1 MIAGIDRRV
10 DVRGARQACRVCEN
24 RRACCAGRAP
34 NAAGSPSNPPP
45 QPKMNLL
52 KPLKL
57 LLLAATLVLGGC
69 ASTNYGD
76 EQYRLR
82 MAIAGKDIIWV
93 PSKLDMVHKMLDAA
107 QVTRQDIVYDL
118 GSGDGIIP
126 IEAAR
131 KYGVRAVGI
140 EYNPDLVALSQ
151 RNAKRAQLEAL
162 VTFKRGDIFVE
173 DFSEATVVT
182 LYLGE
187 ALNAK
192 LMPRLLAMR
201 PGTRVVSNIFRIE
214 SWTPDQVIRSDSG
227 EQAFLWTVP
236 ARIEG
241 RWSFAGAPDLPNLS
255 MQVRQKKQFFDAQ
268 IFAGGTRIALIEDS
282 KINGSRISLDFA
294 RGSVRYQL
302 QGEVQGQRFTGLL
315 NGSVP
320 VTGTLS
326 P

>member
-1 MIAGIDRRV
+1 
-10 DVRGARQACRVCEN
+10 
-24 RRACCAGRAP
+24 
-34 NAAGSPSNPPP
+34 
-45 QPKMNLL
+45 MNLL

-107 QVTRQDIVYDL
+107 RVTRQDIVYDL

-214 SWTPDQVIRSDSG
+214 SWTPDQVIRSESG

-268 IFAGGTRIALIEDS
+268 IFAGGTRIALTEDS
-282 KINGSRISLDFA
+282 KINGNRISLDFA
-294 RGSVRYQL
+294 RGSARYQL

-315 NGSVP
+315 NGTVP

>member
-1 MIAGIDRRV
+1 
-10 DVRGARQACRVCEN
+10 
-24 RRACCAGRAP
+24 
-34 NAAGSPSNPPP
+34 
-45 QPKMNLL
+45 MNLL

-57 LLLAATLVLGGC
+57 LLLAATVVLGGC

-162 VTFKRGDIFVE
+162 VSFKRGDIFVE

-214 SWTPDQVIRSDSG
+214 SWTPDQIIRSESG

-241 RWSFAGAPDLPNLS
+241 RWNFAGAPDLPNLS

-268 IFAGGTRIALIEDS
+268 IFVGGNRIALIEDS
-282 KINGSRISLDFA
+282 KITGTRLSLDFA
-294 RGSVRYQL
+294 RGSARYQL
-302 QGEVQGQRFTGLL
+302 QGQVQGQRFTGLL
-315 NGSVP
+315 NGTIP

>member
-1 MIAGIDRRV
+1 
-10 DVRGARQACRVCEN
+10 
-24 RRACCAGRAP
+24 
-34 NAAGSPSNPPP
+34 
-45 QPKMNLL
+45 MNLL

-162 VTFKRGDIFVE
+162 VSFKRGDIFVE

-214 SWTPDQVIRSDSG
+214 SWTPDQVIRSESG

-241 RWSFAGAPDLPNLS
+241 RWSFAGTPDLPNLS

-282 KINGSRISLDFA
+282 KINGSRLSLDFA
-294 RGSVRYQL
+294 RGSARYQL

-315 NGSVP
+315 NGTVP

>member
-1 MIAGIDRRV
+1 
-10 DVRGARQACRVCEN
+10 
-24 RRACCAGRAP
+24 
-34 NAAGSPSNPPP
+34 
-45 QPKMNLL
+45 MNLL

-57 LLLAATLVLGGC
+57 LLLAATVVLGGC

-162 VTFKRGDIFVE
+162 VSFKRGDIFVE

-214 SWTPDQVIRSDSG
+214 SWTPDQIIRSESG

-241 RWSFAGAPDLPNLS
+241 RWNFAGAPDLPNLS

-268 IFAGGTRIALIEDS
+268 IFVGGNRIALIEDS
-282 KINGSRISLDFA
+282 KITGTRLSLDFA
-294 RGSVRYQL
+294 RGSARYQL
-302 QGEVQGQRFTGLL
+302 QGQVQGQRFTGLL
-315 NGSVP
+315 NGTVP

>member
-1 MIAGIDRRV
+1 
-10 DVRGARQACRVCEN
+10 
-24 RRACCAGRAP
+24 
-34 NAAGSPSNPPP
+34 
-45 QPKMNLL
+45 MNLL

-57 LLLAATLVLGGC
+57 LLLAATVVLGGC

-162 VTFKRGDIFVE
+162 VSFKRGDIFVE

-227 EQAFLWTVP
+227 EQAYLWTVP

-241 RWSFAGAPDLPNLS
+241 RWSFAGAPELPNLS

-282 KINGSRISLDFA
+282 KINGSRLSLDFA
-294 RGSVRYQL
+294 RGSARYQL

-315 NGSVP
+315 NGTVP

>member
-1 MIAGIDRRV
+1 MRV
-10 DVRGARQACRVCEN
+10 
-24 RRACCAGRAP
+24 
-34 NAAGSPSNPPP
+34 
-45 QPKMNLL
+45 
-52 KPLKL
+52 
-57 LLLAATLVLGGC
+57 LVADLGGC

-151 RNAKRAQLEAL
+151 RTAKRAQLKAL
-162 VTFKRGDIFVE
+162 VSFKRSDIFVE
-173 DFSEATVVT
+173 DFSKATVVT

-192 LMPRLLAMR
+192 LMQRLLAMR
-201 PGTRVVSNIFRIE
+201 PGTR
-214 SWTPDQVIRSDSG
+214 
-227 EQAFLWTVP
+227 L
-236 ARIEG
+236 ARIAAAAHH
-241 RWSFAGAPDLPNLS
+241 S
-255 MQVRQKKQFFDAQ
+255 
-268 IFAGGTRIALIEDS
+268 
-282 KINGSRISLDFA
+282 
-294 RGSVRYQL
+294 
-302 QGEVQGQRFTGLL
+302 
-315 NGSVP
+315 
-320 VTGTLS
+320 
-326 P
+326 

>member
-1 MIAGIDRRV
+1 
-10 DVRGARQACRVCEN
+10 
-24 RRACCAGRAP
+24 
-34 NAAGSPSNPPP
+34 
-45 QPKMNLL
+45 MNLL

-214 SWTPDQVIRSDSG
+214 SWTPDQVIRSESG

-282 KINGSRISLDFA
+282 KINGSRLSLDFA
-294 RGSVRYQL
+294 RGSARYQL

-315 NGSVP
+315 NGTVP

>member
-1 MIAGIDRRV
+1 
-10 DVRGARQACRVCEN
+10 
-24 RRACCAGRAP
+24 
-34 NAAGSPSNPPP
+34 
-45 QPKMNLL
+45 MNLL

-241 RWSFAGAPDLPNLS
+241 RWSFAGTPDLPNLS

-268 IFAGGTRIALIEDS
+268 IFAGGNRIALIEDS
-282 KINGSRISLDFA
+282 KINGSRLSLDFA
-294 RGSVRYQL
+294 RGSARYQL

-315 NGSVP
+315 NGTVP

>member
-1 MIAGIDRRV
+1 
-10 DVRGARQACRVCEN
+10 
-24 RRACCAGRAP
+24 
-34 NAAGSPSNPPP
+34 
-45 QPKMNLL
+45 MNLL

-241 RWSFAGAPDLPNLS
+241 RWSFAGTPDLPNLS

-282 KINGSRISLDFA
+282 KINGSRLSLDFA
-294 RGSVRYQL
+294 RGSARYQL

-315 NGSVP
+315 NGTVP

>member
-1 MIAGIDRRV
+1 
-10 DVRGARQACRVCEN
+10 
-24 RRACCAGRAP
+24 
-34 NAAGSPSNPPP
+34 
-45 QPKMNLL
+45 MNLL

-214 SWTPDQVIRSDSG
+214 SWTPDQVIRSESG

-241 RWSFAGAPDLPNLS
+241 RWSFAGTPDLPNLS

-282 KINGSRISLDFA
+282 KINGSRLSLDFA
-294 RGSVRYQL
+294 RGSARYQL

-315 NGSVP
+315 NGTVP

>member
-1 MIAGIDRRV
+1 
-10 DVRGARQACRVCEN
+10 
-24 RRACCAGRAP
+24 
-34 NAAGSPSNPPP
+34 
-45 QPKMNLL
+45 MNLL
-52 KPLKL
+52 KPLKI
-57 LLLAATLVLGGC
+57 LLLAATVVLGGC

-82 MAIAGKDIIWV
+82 MATAGKDIIWV

-162 VTFKRGDIFVE
+162 VSFKRGDIFVE

-214 SWTPDQVIRSDSG
+214 SWTPDQIIRSESG

-241 RWSFAGAPDLPNLS
+241 RWNFSGAPDLPNLS

-268 IFAGGTRIALIEDS
+268 IFVGGNRIALIEDS
-282 KINGSRISLDFA
+282 KITGTRLSLDFA
-294 RGSVRYQL
+294 RGSARYQL
-302 QGEVQGQRFTGLL
+302 QGQVQGQRFTGLL
-315 NGSVP
+315 NGTIP

>member
-1 MIAGIDRRV
+1 
-10 DVRGARQACRVCEN
+10 
-24 RRACCAGRAP
+24 
-34 NAAGSPSNPPP
+34 
-45 QPKMNLL
+45 MNLL

-162 VTFKRGDIFVE
+162 VSFKRGDIFVE

-227 EQAFLWTVP
+227 EQAYLWTVP

-241 RWSFAGAPDLPNLS
+241 RWSFAGAPGLPNLS

-282 KINGSRISLDFA
+282 KINGSRLSLDFA
-294 RGSVRYQL
+294 RGSARYQL

-315 NGSVP
+315 NGTVP

>member
-1 MIAGIDRRV
+1 
-10 DVRGARQACRVCEN
+10 
-24 RRACCAGRAP
+24 
-34 NAAGSPSNPPP
+34 
-45 QPKMNLL
+45 MNLL

-57 LLLAATLVLGGC
+57 LFLLAAALALGGC
-69 ASTNYGD
+69 ASHNYGD

-82 MAIAGKDIIWV
+82 MAIAGKDILWV

-151 RNAKRAQLEAL
+151 RNAQRAQLESL
-162 VTFKRGDIFVE
+162 VSFKRGDIFVE
-173 DFSEATVVT
+173 DFSQATVVT

-192 LMPRLLAMR
+192 LMPRLLNMR

-214 SWTPDQVIRSDSG
+214 SWTPDQIIRSDSG
-227 EQAFLWTVP
+227 DQAFLWTVP

-241 RWSFAGAPDLPNLS
+241 RWSFGELPGLPKLS
-255 MQVRQKKQFFDAQ
+255 VQIRQKKQFFDAQ
-268 IFAGGTRIALIEDS
+268 VFVDGARIALIEDG
-282 KINGSRISLDFA
+282 KIAGSRLSLDFS
-294 RGSVRYQL
+294 RGNTRYQIR
-302 QGEVQGQRFTGLL
+302 GEVQGQQFVGLL
-315 NGSVP
+315 NGTVRVS
-320 VTGTLS
+320 GTLS

>member
-1 MIAGIDRRV
+1 
-10 DVRGARQACRVCEN
+10 
-24 RRACCAGRAP
+24 
-34 NAAGSPSNPPP
+34 
-45 QPKMNLL
+45 MNLL

-57 LLLAATLVLGGC
+57 LLLAATVVLGGC

-162 VTFKRGDIFVE
+162 VSFKRGDIFVE

-214 SWTPDQVIRSDSG
+214 SWTPDQIIRSESG

-241 RWSFAGAPDLPNLS
+241 RWNFAGAPDLPNLS

-268 IFAGGTRIALIEDS
+268 IFVGGNRIALIEDS

-294 RGSVRYQL
+294 RGSARYQL

-315 NGSVP
+315 NGTVP

>member
-1 MIAGIDRRV
+1 
-10 DVRGARQACRVCEN
+10 
-24 RRACCAGRAP
+24 
-34 NAAGSPSNPPP
+34 
-45 QPKMNLL
+45 MNLL

-57 LLLAATLVLGGC
+57 LLLAATVVLGGC

-162 VTFKRGDIFVE
+162 VSFKRGDIFVE

-214 SWTPDQVIRSDSG
+214 SWTPDQIIRSESG

-241 RWSFAGAPDLPNLS
+241 RWNFAGAPDLPNLS

-268 IFAGGTRIALIEDS
+268 IFVGGNRIALIEDS
-282 KINGSRISLDFA
+282 KITGTRLSLDFA
-294 RGSVRYQL
+294 RGSARYQL

-315 NGSVP
+315 NGTVP

>member
-1 MIAGIDRRV
+1 
-10 DVRGARQACRVCEN
+10 
-24 RRACCAGRAP
+24 
-34 NAAGSPSNPPP
+34 
-45 QPKMNLL
+45 MNLL

-57 LLLAATLVLGGC
+57 LLLAATVVLGGC

-214 SWTPDQVIRSDSG
+214 SWTPDQVIRSESG

-241 RWSFAGAPDLPNLS
+241 RWSFAGTPDLPNLS

-282 KINGSRISLDFA
+282 KINGSRLSLDFA
-294 RGSVRYQL
+294 RGSARYQL

-315 NGSVP
+315 NGTVP

>member
-1 MIAGIDRRV
+1 
-10 DVRGARQACRVCEN
+10 
-24 RRACCAGRAP
+24 
-34 NAAGSPSNPPP
+34 
-45 QPKMNLL
+45 MNLL

-214 SWTPDQVIRSDSG
+214 SWTPDQVIRSESG

-268 IFAGGTRIALIEDS
+268 IFVGGNRIALIEDS
-282 KINGSRISLDFA
+282 KINGSRLSLDFA
-294 RGSVRYQL
+294 RGSARYQL

-315 NGSVP
+315 NGTVP

>member
-1 MIAGIDRRV
+1 
-10 DVRGARQACRVCEN
+10 
-24 RRACCAGRAP
+24 
-34 NAAGSPSNPPP
+34 
-45 QPKMNLL
+45 
-52 KPLKL
+52 
-57 LLLAATLVLGGC
+57 
-69 ASTNYGD
+69 
-76 EQYRLR
+76 

-162 VTFKRGDIFVE
+162 VSFKRGDIFVE

-214 SWTPDQVIRSDSG
+214 SWTPDQVIRSESG

-241 RWSFAGAPDLPNLS
+241 RWNFAGAPDLPKLS

-268 IFAGGTRIALIEDS
+268 IFAGGNRIALIEDS
-282 KINGSRISLDFA
+282 KISGNRISLSFA

-302 QGEVQGQRFTGLL
+302 QGEVQGQRFTGSL
-315 NGSVP
+315 NGTIP

>member
-1 MIAGIDRRV
+1 
-10 DVRGARQACRVCEN
+10 
-24 RRACCAGRAP
+24 
-34 NAAGSPSNPPP
+34 
-45 QPKMNLL
+45 
-52 KPLKL
+52 
-57 LLLAATLVLGGC
+57 
-69 ASTNYGD
+69 
-76 EQYRLR
+76 

-107 QVTRQDIVYDL
+107 RVTRQDIVYDL

-162 VTFKRGDIFVE
+162 VSFKRGDIFVE

-214 SWTPDQVIRSDSG
+214 SWTPDQVIRSESG
-227 EQAFLWTVP
+227 EQAYLWTVP

-241 RWSFAGAPDLPNLS
+241 RWSFAGAPELPNLS

-282 KINGSRISLDFA
+282 KINGSRLSLDFA
-294 RGSVRYQL
+294 RGSARYQL

-315 NGSVP
+315 NGTVP

>member
-1 MIAGIDRRV
+1 
-10 DVRGARQACRVCEN
+10 
-24 RRACCAGRAP
+24 
-34 NAAGSPSNPPP
+34 
-45 QPKMNLL
+45 MNLL

-162 VTFKRGDIFVE
+162 VSFKRGDIFVE

-214 SWTPDQVIRSDSG
+214 SWTPDQIIRSESG

-241 RWSFAGAPDLPNLS
+241 RWNFAGAPDLPNLS

-268 IFAGGTRIALIEDS
+268 IFVGGNRIALIEDS
-282 KINGSRISLDFA
+282 KITGTRLSLDFA
-294 RGSVRYQL
+294 RGSARYQL
-302 QGEVQGQRFTGLL
+302 QGQVQGQRFTGLL
-315 NGSVP
+315 NGTVP

>member
-1 MIAGIDRRV
+1 
-10 DVRGARQACRVCEN
+10 
-24 RRACCAGRAP
+24 
-34 NAAGSPSNPPP
+34 
-45 QPKMNLL
+45 MNLL

-241 RWSFAGAPDLPNLS
+241 RWSFAGAPELPNLS

-282 KINGSRISLDFA
+282 KINGSRLSLDFA
-294 RGSVRYQL
+294 RGSARYQL

-315 NGSVP
+315 NGTVP

>member
-1 MIAGIDRRV
+1 
-10 DVRGARQACRVCEN
+10 
-24 RRACCAGRAP
+24 
-34 NAAGSPSNPPP
+34 
-45 QPKMNLL
+45 MNLP

-57 LLLAATLVLGGC
+57 LLLAATLVLGAC
-69 ASTNYGD
+69 ASPNYGD

-82 MAIAGKDIIWV
+82 MAIAGKDIMWV

-151 RNAKRAQLEAL
+151 RNAKRAQLEDL
-162 VTFKRGDIFVE
+162 VSFKRGDIFVE

-214 SWTPDQVIRSDSG
+214 SWTPDQIIRSDSG
-227 EQAFLWTVP
+227 EQAFLWIVP
-236 ARIEG
+236 ARVEG
-241 RWSFAGAPDLPNLS
+241 RWSFAGVPGLPNLS
-255 MQVRQKKQFFDAQ
+255 VQIRQKKQFFDAQ
-268 IFAGGTRIALIEDS
+268 VLVDGSRIALIEDG
-282 KINGSRISLDFA
+282 KIVGSRLSLDFA
-294 RGSVRYQL
+294 RGGTGYQL
-302 QGEVQGQRFTGLL
+302 QGQVQGQRFTGLL
-315 NGSVP
+315 NGNIP
-320 VTGTLS
+320 VTGTLT

>member
-1 MIAGIDRRV
+1 
-10 DVRGARQACRVCEN
+10 VRLDQLR
-24 RRACCAGRAP
+24 RRAV
-34 NAAGSPSNPPP
+34 
-45 QPKMNLL
+45 
-52 KPLKL
+52 PL
-57 LLLAATLVLGGC
+57 AHGYCRQGHHLGALQARHG
-69 ASTNYGD
+69 A
-76 EQYRLR
+76 Q
-82 MAIAGKDIIWV
+82 
-93 PSKLDMVHKMLDAA
+93 DARWA
-107 QVTRQDIVYDL
+107 RVTRQDIVYDL

-151 RNAKRAQLEAL
+151 RNAKRAQLESL

-214 SWTPDQVIRSDSG
+214 SWTPDQIIRSESG

-268 IFAGGTRIALIEDS
+268 VFAGGSRIALIEDS
-282 KINGSRISLDFA
+282 KIAGSRLSLDFA
-294 RGSVRYQL
+294 RGNTRYQL

-315 NGSVP
+315 NGRIP

>member
-1 MIAGIDRRV
+1 
-10 DVRGARQACRVCEN
+10 
-24 RRACCAGRAP
+24 
-34 NAAGSPSNPPP
+34 
-45 QPKMNLL
+45 MNLL

-227 EQAFLWTVP
+227 EQAYLWTVP

-241 RWSFAGAPDLPNLS
+241 RWSFAGAPELPNLS

-294 RGSVRYQL
+294 RGSARYQL

-315 NGSVP
+315 NGTVP

>member
-1 MIAGIDRRV
+1 
-10 DVRGARQACRVCEN
+10 
-24 RRACCAGRAP
+24 
-34 NAAGSPSNPPP
+34 
-45 QPKMNLL
+45 MNLL

-118 GSGDGIIP
+118 GSGEGIIP

-162 VTFKRGDIFVE
+162 VSFKRGDIFVE

-282 KINGSRISLDFA
+282 KINGSRLSLDFA
-294 RGSVRYQL
+294 RGSARYQL

-315 NGSVP
+315 NGTVP

>member
-1 MIAGIDRRV
+1 
-10 DVRGARQACRVCEN
+10 
-24 RRACCAGRAP
+24 
-34 NAAGSPSNPPP
+34 
-45 QPKMNLL
+45 MNLL

-162 VTFKRGDIFVE
+162 VSFKRGDIFVE

-227 EQAFLWTVP
+227 EQAYLWTVP

-294 RGSVRYQL
+294 RGSARYQL

-315 NGSVP
+315 NGTVP

>member
-1 MIAGIDRRV
+1 
-10 DVRGARQACRVCEN
+10 
-24 RRACCAGRAP
+24 
-34 NAAGSPSNPPP
+34 
-45 QPKMNLL
+45 MNLL

-57 LLLAATLVLGGC
+57 LLLAATVVLGGC

-162 VTFKRGDIFVE
+162 VSFKRGDIFVE

-214 SWTPDQVIRSDSG
+214 SWTPDQIIRSESG

-241 RWSFAGAPDLPNLS
+241 RWNFAGAPDLPNLS

-268 IFAGGTRIALIEDS
+268 IFVGGNRIALIEVS
-282 KINGSRISLDFA
+282 KITGTRLSLDFA
-294 RGSVRYQL
+294 RGSARYQL
-302 QGEVQGQRFTGLL
+302 QGQVQGQRFTGLL
-315 NGSVP
+315 NGTVP

>member
-1 MIAGIDRRV
+1 
-10 DVRGARQACRVCEN
+10 
-24 RRACCAGRAP
+24 
-34 NAAGSPSNPPP
+34 
-45 QPKMNLL
+45 MNLL

-214 SWTPDQVIRSDSG
+214 SWTPDQIIRSESG

-241 RWSFAGAPDLPNLS
+241 RWNFAGAPDLPNLS

-268 IFAGGTRIALIEDS
+268 IFVGGNRIALIEDS
-282 KINGSRISLDFA
+282 KITGTRLSLDFA
-294 RGSVRYQL
+294 RGSARYQL
-302 QGEVQGQRFTGLL
+302 QGQVQGQRFTGLL
-315 NGSVP
+315 NGTVP